1 MIFPPC
7 RPRTVRI
14 TQPLRDEPLQVEVG
28 QLDHPVEAHEAGPG
42 SMDKPLK
49 SGPAWKSAERVLA
62 HNLKLHNPS
71 GKNEAEDLNRGPVV
85 TK

>member
-1 MIFPPC
+1 
-7 RPRTVRI
+7 
-14 TQPLRDEPLQVEVG
+14 
-28 QLDHPVEAHEAGPG
+28 
-42 SMDKPLK
+42 MDKPLK